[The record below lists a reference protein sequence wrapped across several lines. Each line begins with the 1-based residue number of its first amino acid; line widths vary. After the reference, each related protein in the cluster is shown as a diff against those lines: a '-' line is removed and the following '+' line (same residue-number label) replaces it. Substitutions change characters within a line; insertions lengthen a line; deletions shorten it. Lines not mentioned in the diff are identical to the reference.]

1 VRDAGVI
8 IGEAI
13 AKDAREQGNNLRSSL
28 TVADADSKVV
38 FGRIGRAAGAT
49 KERGWA
55 RGRPLSLR
63 DQGTF
68 AAPISCP
75 GTCCIQAQKRR
86 RRVLTH
92 LDGVNRNPEEGP
104 GHARGEGGL

>member
-38 FGRIGRAAGAT
+38 FGRIGRAAGAPRNGAGH
-49 KERGWA
+49 E
-55 RGRPLSLR
+55 
-63 DQGTF
+63 
-68 AAPISCP
+68 AALFHCE
-75 GTCCIQAQKRR
+75 T
-86 RRVLTH
+86 RVLLQH
-92 LDGVNRNPEEGP
+92 PFPVPEPAASKPRSGDDVF
-104 GHARGEGGL
+104 